1 MATIIPGH
9 DSHWRTLTKCCQGTT
24 YEARYLEPD
33 TDYVFRVRSENIFGV
48 GKPSHPSDICTTK
61 IYETFPV
68 DFRSSA
74 VSHNSLDESG
84 HVIKRHYSFNMH
96 IGKGV
101 QSILNHSE
109 INLESTVS
117 SRSSSASITDKS
129 KTPHTFLRSNILR
142 TSLPSSRKISAPL
155 LLPGTR
161 NNSLNRLRDS
171 RKCGARTD
179 NSHKTSTRD
188 SGISGLRESLTV
200 FDSNSVNSESSVEDG
215 DKKIQDFRSHR
226 LPSHTRTVYAGS
238 IDGDSGKGSRSSL
251 CDSMKISDSQS
262 ISDSV
267 VTDVAVSDRKS
278 VTASSRSSNMD
289 SCETI
294 NMLSDIDENTD
305 FNKTKGLGKI
315 DENSDICKINAL
327 GCIDDNSAM
336 YTSQEKLKAVDFTDS
351 MKKPSNNNEIEFPKG
366 SRALGY
372 YDTLENPWQTAP
384 SVSGVS
390 EQILAAPV
398 SDDMKMALY
407 SKNLPRSHF
416 VSGSG
421 RSITG
426 LPTKEAADFRKLR
439 SVLQSH
445 NVIMKNSRSLPDV
458 VAIVTVNGETQTVI
472 KGKLTTLLNT
482 GINDDDDAV
491 RITTL

>member
-226 LPSHTRTVYAGS
+226 LPSHTCTVYAGS

-278 VTASSRSSNMD
+278 VIASSRSSNMD

-294 NMLSDIDENTD
+294 NVLSDIDENTD

-366 SRALGY
+366 SHALGY